1 MIGETVH
8 VMIKNTPIDFRS
20 TVVKAHLDGTNMAL
34 LDNNELSN
42 KEVLLE
48 ERRQPV

>member
-1 MIGETVH
+1 MHII
-8 VMIKNTPIDFRS
+8 IKNTPIDFRS
-20 TVVKAHLDGTNMAL
+20 TIVKVHLNSTNTAL

-48 ERRQPV
+48 ER

>member
-20 TVVKAHLDGTNMAL
+20 TIVKVYLDDTNVAL
-34 LDNNELSN
+34 LDDNELSN

-48 ERRQPV
+48 ERR